1 MDRWM
6 NIKLEGCFEWPTE
19 KMEIDFEGRK
29 LVLLPATK
37 DNSASI
43 HINTSTAGIPKAR
56 TIINRFLSIVCWC
69 DGVPIQVENRG
80 VGSVKP
86 VPIPARETSTIP
98 SSIGFPFNRTIPQ
111 NSKARLALA
120 LYREAVTL
128 NSLPYEFLGYYKII
142 SILHK
147 DGSSEQKDYI
157 ISCCSEIKDDF
168 TQEQIKEL
176 ENTGK
181 DIVDY
186 LYSACR
192 CAIAHAHADP
202 VIDPDDAD
210 QTWDLSKA
218 IWIIRKI
225 AEMTIEK
232 ELKVARTILSD

>member
-1 MDRWM
+1 MDSRM
-6 NIKLEGCFEWPTE
+6 NIKLEGCFEWPTK
-19 KMEIDFEGRK
+19 KMKIDFEGLK

-43 HINTSTAGIPKAR
+43 HTNTSRVGIPKAR
-56 TIINRFLSIVCWC
+56 TIINRFLSIICWC
-69 DGVPIQVENRG
+69 DGTPIQVENRG

-86 VPIPARETSTIP
+86 VPMPARETRTIP
-98 SSIGFPFNRTIPQ
+98 SSIGFPFNRTVPQ

-120 LYREAVTL
+120 LYREAVTS

-147 DGSSEQKDYI
+147 DGSLEQKDYI
-157 ISCCSEIKDDF
+157 RKCLSEIKGDF
-168 TQEQIKEL
+168 TQKQLKEL
-176 ENTGK
+176 EDAGEN
-181 DIVDY
+181 IVDY
-186 LYSACR
+186 FYSACR
-192 CAIAHAHADP
+192 CAIAHAHANQ

-218 IWIIRKI
+218 LWIIREI

-232 ELKVARTILSD
+232 ELKVSRTILSD